1 MRSLVTGNEVI
12 YNDWNYPWQFYL
24 SLINWKVAF
33 GRHSYSPDNS
43 YKWYSLES
51 GVKVSSN
58 VWTHV
63 AVTWDHATGNSTI
76 YVNGKN
82 VGYRTYPPGVF
93 FYPPTGKPYKIGN
106 DGHWDDHQFYG
117 SVMDLYVFG
126 TALSLDQI
134 NKLRGWCLI
143 SLYKH
148 TSLVLS
154 LPRGISELVLF
165 DW

>member
-1 MRSLVTGNEVI
+1 MWSLLTGFEVI
-12 YNDWNYPWQFYL
+12 YNDWNSPWQFHL
-24 SLINWKVAF
+24 SLISRKVVF
-33 GRHSYSPDNS
+33 GRHSYSPDDRN
-43 YKWYSLES
+43 KWYFLES
-51 GVKVSSN
+51 GVKVSLN
-58 VWTHV
+58 IWTHV

-82 VGYRTYPPGVF
+82 EAYSTYPPGVF

-106 DGHWDDHQFYG
+106 DGHLDDHQFYG

-143 SLYKH
+143 PLHKH
-148 TSLVLS
+148 KSVVTFSFFV
-154 LPRGISELVLF
+154 VA
-165 DW
+165 